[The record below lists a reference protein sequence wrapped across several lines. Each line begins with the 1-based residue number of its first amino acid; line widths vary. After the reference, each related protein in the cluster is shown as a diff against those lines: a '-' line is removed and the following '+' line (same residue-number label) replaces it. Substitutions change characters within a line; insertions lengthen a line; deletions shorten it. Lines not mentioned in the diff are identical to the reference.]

1 MNRKLLKGSDDPLK
15 GFAEH
20 TEHAYELAQATS
32 KDWTSF
38 FVNTESVGDDFILK
52 RGADYEDANSETSFF
67 DDDDVEDPLLVI
79 IPEKYK

>member
-38 FVNTESVGDDFILK
+38 FLNTESVGDDFILK
-52 RGADYEDANSETSFF
+52 RGADYENVNSETSFL
-67 DDDDVEDPLLVI
+67 DDDEALFP
-79 IPEKYK
+79 K

>member
-1 MNRKLLKGSDDPLK
+1 MKGL
-15 GFAEH
+15 AEH
-20 TEHAYELAQATS
+20 HTKHAYELAQATS

-52 RGADYEDANSETSFF
+52 RGVDYEDANSETSFF
-67 DDDDVEDPLLVI
+67 DDDDVEGPLLVI